1 MSADGAAYEALCF
14 YTLSLGDAAFIHQHV
29 VDAYAAQTA
38 DENTKP
44 IKLNFALIGLYL
56 HAEKK
61 FTGREVQRAHVILA
75 RGRKQWS
82 SFPLPD
88 LRGSMTAADVAALP
102 AGEKRDEAIH
112 AWCVCV
118 CEAYRDSH
126 GIIRETLKEFDF
138 A

>member
-1 MSADGAAYEALCF
+1 MSAGEEAYEALCF
-14 YTLSLGDAAFIHQHV
+14 YTLSVGDAAFIHQHV

-61 FTGREVQRAHVILA
+61 FTGREVQRAHVKLA
-75 RGRKQWS
+75 RRRKQWN

-88 LRGSMTAADVAALP
+88 FRGSMTAAEVLALP

-112 AWCVCV
+112 TWCVCV
-118 CEAYRDSH
+118 WEAYRDSH
-126 GIIRETLKEFDF
+126 GIVRGALKEFDF